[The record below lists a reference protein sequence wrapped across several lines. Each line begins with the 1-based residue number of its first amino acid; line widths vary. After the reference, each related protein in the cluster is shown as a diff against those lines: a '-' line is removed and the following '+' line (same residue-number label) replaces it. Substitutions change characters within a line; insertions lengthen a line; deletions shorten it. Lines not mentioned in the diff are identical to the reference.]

1 VACGCMKKNT
11 PGASQRLVAS
21 APPPARVGPWKV
33 TYTNGSTETFPTLLP
48 AQRAV
53 RRRGG
58 RIDAA

>member
-1 VACGCMKKNT
+1 MACGCMKKNQ
-11 PGASQRLVAS
+11 PGVNQRLVAS
-21 APPPARVGPWKV
+21 ATPARVGPWKV
-33 TYTNGSTETFPTLLP
+33 TYTDGSVEQFATLLP